1 MMFLISFEIK
11 VRTCSIG
18 KKNKPDQSF
27 SLQKEIFFLR
37 CENVINKII
46 YKITIKFILI
56 HEYQRKSTQIDTSP
70 TRVNTNR
77 VRHEPTRINTSLTR
91 VNTSS
96 ARVIT
101 NQRESNRS
109 QHESDRI
116 QTEST
121 RVQNRSKSD
130 SSQNLRL
137 IKTWSITF

>member
-1 MMFLISFEIK
+1 MPDSPIYYYSSYCKTTLIKLRGCVFNSRKFMMFLISFEIK
-11 VRTCSIG
+11 VRTCSIR

-46 YKITIKFILI
+46 YKITIKSILI

-101 NQRESNRS
+101 NQG
-109 QHESDRI
+109 
-116 QTEST
+116 
-121 RVQNRSKSD
+121 
-130 SSQNLRL
+130 
-137 IKTWSITF
+137 

>member
-1 MMFLISFEIK
+1 MFLISFEIK
-11 VRTCSIG
+11 VGTCSIR
-18 KKNKPDQSF
+18 KKNKPDQSL

-37 CENVINKII
+37 CENVINKIV
-46 YKITIKFILI
+46 YKITIKSILI

-91 VNTSS
+91 VNTSF
-96 ARVIT
+96 ARAIT
-101 NQRESNRS
+101 NQRESNR
-109 QHESDRI
+109 I

-121 RVQNRSKSD
+121 QVQNRSKSD

-137 IKTWSITF
+137 IKT

>member
-1 MMFLISFEIK
+1 MFLISFEIK
-11 VRTCSIG
+11 VRTCSIR

-27 SLQKEIFFLR
+27 SLLKEIFFLR
-37 CENVINKII
+37 CENVINKIV
-46 YKITIKFILI
+46 YKITIKSILI

-91 VNTSS
+91 VNTSF
-96 ARVIT
+96 ARAIT
-101 NQRESNRS
+101 NQRESNR
-109 QHESDRI
+109 I

-121 RVQNRSKSD
+121 QVQNRSKSD

-137 IKTWSITF
+137 IKT

>member
-11 VRTCSIG
+11 VRTCSIR

-27 SLQKEIFFLR
+27 SLLKEIFFLR
-37 CENVINKII
+37 CENVINKIV
-46 YKITIKFILI
+46 YKITIKSILI

-91 VNTSS
+91 VNTSF
-96 ARVIT
+96 ARAIT
-101 NQRESNRS
+101 NQRESNR
-109 QHESDRI
+109 I

-121 RVQNRSKSD
+121 QVQNRSKSD

>member
-1 MMFLISFEIK
+1 MFLISFEIK

-46 YKITIKFILI
+46 YKITIKSILI

-101 NQRESNRS
+101 NQGQSNRS
-109 QHESDRI
+109 QHESNRI
-116 QTEST
+116 QNES
-121 RVQNRSKSD
+121 NSKRSKSD

-137 IKTWSITF
+137 IKT

>member
-1 MMFLISFEIK
+1 MFLISFEIK

-46 YKITIKFILI
+46 YKITINSILI

-96 ARVIT
+96 ARVIK
-101 NQRESNRS
+101 NQGQSNRS
-109 QHESDRI
+109 QHESNRI
-116 QTEST
+116 QNES
-121 RVQNRSKSD
+121 NSKRSKSD

-137 IKTWSITF
+137 IKI

>member
-1 MMFLISFEIK
+1 MLYWKEK
-11 VRTCSIG
+11 H
-18 KKNKPDQSF
+18 QSF
-27 SLQKEIFFLR
+27 SLQKELFFLR

-46 YKITIKFILI
+46 YKITIKSILI

-91 VNTSS
+91 VNTSF
-96 ARVIT
+96 ARAIT
-101 NQRESNRS
+101 NQRESNR
-109 QHESDRI
+109 I

-121 RVQNRSKSD
+121 QVQNRSKSD

-137 IKTWSITF
+137 IKT

>member
-1 MMFLISFEIK
+1 MFLISFEIK
-11 VRTCSIG
+11 VHTCSIR

-46 YKITIKFILI
+46 YKITIKSILI

-91 VNTSS
+91 VNTSF
-96 ARVIT
+96 ARAIT
-101 NQRESNRS
+101 NQRESNR
-109 QHESDRI
+109 I

-121 RVQNRSKSD
+121 QVQNRSKSD

-137 IKTWSITF
+137 IKT

>member
-1 MMFLISFEIK
+1 MFLISFEIK

-46 YKITIKFILI
+46 YKITTKFILI

-91 VNTSS
+91 VNTSF
-96 ARVIT
+96 ARAIT
-101 NQRESNRS
+101 NQRESNR
-109 QHESDRI
+109 I

-121 RVQNRSKSD
+121 QVQNRSKSD

-137 IKTWSITF
+137 IKT

>member
-1 MMFLISFEIK
+1 MFLISFEIK

-56 HEYQRKSTQIDTSP
+56 HEYQRNSTQIDTSP

-91 VNTSS
+91 VNTSF
-96 ARVIT
+96 ARAIT
-101 NQRESNRS
+101 NQRESNR
-109 QHESDRI
+109 I

-121 RVQNRSKSD
+121 QVQNRSKSD

-137 IKTWSITF
+137 IKT

>member
-1 MMFLISFEIK
+1 MFLISFEIK

-46 YKITIKFILI
+46 YKIAIKSILI

-101 NQRESNRS
+101 NQGQSNRS
-109 QHESDRI
+109 QHESNRI
-116 QTEST
+116 QNES
-121 RVQNRSKSD
+121 NSKRSKSD

-137 IKTWSITF
+137 IKT

>member
-1 MMFLISFEIK
+1 MFLISFEIK
-11 VRTCSIG
+11 VRTCSIR

-37 CENVINKII
+37 CGNVINKIV
-46 YKITIKFILI
+46 YKITIKSILI

-91 VNTSS
+91 VNTSFS
-96 ARVIT
+96 RAIT
-101 NQRESNRS
+101 NQRESNR
-109 QHESDRI
+109 I

-121 RVQNRSKSD
+121 QVQNRSKSD

-137 IKTWSITF
+137 IKT

>member
-1 MMFLISFEIK
+1 MFLISFEIK

-46 YKITIKFILI
+46 YKITIKSILI

-91 VNTSS
+91 VNTSC

-101 NQRESNRS
+101 NQRASNRS

-137 IKTWSITF
+137 IKT

>member
-11 VRTCSIG
+11 VRTCSIR

-46 YKITIKFILI
+46 YKITIKSILI

-91 VNTSS
+91 VNTSF
-96 ARVIT
+96 ARAIT
-101 NQRESNRS
+101 NQRESNR
-109 QHESDRI
+109 I

-121 RVQNRSKSD
+121 QVQNRSKSD

>member
-1 MMFLISFEIK
+1 MFLISFVIK

-56 HEYQRKSTQIDTSP
+56 HEYQRNSTQIDTSP

-91 VNTSS
+91 VNTSF
-96 ARVIT
+96 ARAIT
-101 NQRESNRS
+101 NQCESN
-109 QHESDRI
+109 RI

-121 RVQNRSKSD
+121 QVQNRSKSD

-137 IKTWSITF
+137 IKT